1 MRKYIK
7 DTTKTTIVYDANDID
22 SLIETK
28 RLFIAS
34 YKKAKRALKVNPR
47 NFNAKVDVC
56 FYRLLFKKLNKIL
69 EVIQSKGKYIEKPI
83 IEIQRLVEVH
93 SNNKNYKN
101 RRNKNVWKS

>member
-56 FYRLLFKKLNKIL
+56 FIGFYL
-69 EVIQSKGKYIEKPI
+69 
-83 IEIQRLVEVH
+83 
-93 SNNKNYKN
+93 
-101 RRNKNVWKS
+101 KS

>member
-7 DTTKTTIVYDANDID
+7 DTTKTTIVYEASDID

-34 YKKAKRALKVNPR
+34 YKKAKRALKVNPQ

-56 FYRLLFKKLNKIL
+56 FYRLLFKKLNKML
-69 EVIQSKGKYIEKPI
+69 EAIQRKGRYIEKPI

-101 RRNKNVWKS
+101 RRNKNV

>member
-1 MRKYIK
+1 MKKFIK
-7 DTTKTTIVYDANDID
+7 DTTKTTIVYDASDID

-34 YKKAKRALKVNPR
+34 YKKAKQALKVNPR

-56 FYRLLFKKLNKIL
+56 FYRLLFKKLNKML
-69 EVIQSKGKYIEKPI
+69 EAIQRKGRYIEKPI

-101 RRNKNVWKS
+101 IITHL

>member
-1 MRKYIK
+1 MMQKIIYRFTS
-7 DTTKTTIVYDANDID
+7 DGLVYDANDID

-34 YKKAKRALKVNPR
+34 YKKAKQALKVNPR

-56 FYRLLFKKLNKIL
+56 FYRLLFKKLNKML

-93 SNNKNYKN
+93 SNNKNYK
-101 RRNKNVWKS
+101 K

>member
-56 FYRLLFKKLNKIL
+56 FYRLLFKRINFMLDI
-69 EVIQSKGKYIEKPI
+69 IQRKGKYIDKPI
-83 IEIQRLVEVH
+83 VEI
-93 SNNKNYKN
+93 
-101 RRNKNVWKS
+101 

>member
-7 DTTKTTIVYDANDID
+7 DTTKTIIVYDASDID
-22 SLIETK
+22 GLIETK

-34 YKKAKRALKVNPR
+34 YKKAKRALKVNPQ

-69 EVIQSKGKYIEKPI
+69 EVIQAKGKYIEKPI

-93 SNNKNYKN
+93 NNNKNYKN
-101 RRNKNVWKS
+101 RRNKNV

>member
-34 YKKAKRALKVNPR
+34 YKKAKQALKVNPR

-56 FYRLLFKKLNKIL
+56 FYRLLFKRINFMLDI
-69 EVIQSKGKYIEKPI
+69 IQRKGKYIDKPI
-83 IEIQRLVEVH
+83 VEIQRLVEVH
-93 SNNKNYKN
+93 CNNKNYKN

>member
-1 MRKYIK
+1 MKKFIK
-7 DTTKTTIVYDANDID
+7 DTTKTTIVYDASDID

-34 YKKAKRALKVNPR
+34 YKKAKQALKVNPR

-56 FYRLLFKKLNKIL
+56 FYRLLFKKLNKML
-69 EVIQSKGKYIEKPI
+69 EAIQRKGRYIEKPI

-101 RRNKNVWKS
+101 RRKENV